1 MKNRWLD
8 RLDHHF
14 AASFVSRGG
23 HPGRQVQRRTMTR
36 AVAAAT
42 FAFAAC
48 APFAEAPPTPPP
60 AVVQQV
66 PADWRFPLDVTPAVA
81 ERGMVTSDAPLAT
94 DAGVRILRDGGN
106 AIDAAVAT
114 AFALAV
120 VYPEA
125 GNLGGGGFMV
135 TRLADGT
142 TAALDFREKA
152 PLAATRDMFLDEHGN
167 TTDRSVVGYL
177 ASGVPGAVAGL
188 YAAHE
193 RFGSMSWQAVLA
205 PAIRLAE
212 EGFIVD
218 AELAESIADAA
229 ERLGRFEGSRTL
241 FLPGGSPIAE
251 GARWRN
257 PELAATLRRIAA
269 DGPAGFYQGETADLI
284 VAEMRRG
291 GGIITHEDLRRYEAK
306 WRDPVVFLYRDH
318 TVISMPP
325 PSSGGLTL
333 ALIANIL
340 EGYDLRALGWHSPDA
355 LHYTAEAMRRAFADR
370 NHYLGDPDFVEV
382 PRPQFLS
389 EQYAAQ
395 LRAQITERR
404 ATPSADVHPGSLEFD
419 EPEHTTHFSV
429 VDDDGNAVALTTTIN
444 DLYGSGVTVSGAGF
458 VLNDEMDD
466 FTSKPGAPNM
476 FGLVQ
481 GEANSIVPEKR
492 MLSAMTPTIVL
503 APETNRPM
511 IMAGARGGP
520 RIITATWQVI
530 SNMID
535 HDMDVTTAVAAPRI
549 HHQHLPDVLRYERDG
564 ITQPTLDALRS
575 FGHELEEIGS
585 IGTSPALLHLD
596 GRWRGAFDPRTGGK
610 AAGY

>member
-1 MKNRWLD
+1 MKTRGFE
-8 RLDHHF
+8 RLQDLLARS
-14 AASFVSRGG
+14 AAI
-23 HPGRQVQRRTMTR
+23 
-36 AVAAAT
+36 AALT
-42 FAFAAC
+42 LAAC
-48 APFAEAPPTPPP
+48 APFAEAPPTPP
-60 AVVQQV
+60 AEVVQQV
-66 PADWRFPLDVTPAVA
+66 PPDWRFPLDAVPAVA
-81 ERGMVTSDAPLAT
+81 DRGMVVTDAPLAT

-142 TAALDFREKA
+142 TASLDFREKA
-152 PLAATRDMFLDEHGN
+152 PLAATTDMYLDEQGN
-167 TTDRSVVGYL
+167 TTDKSVVGYL

-193 RFGSMSWQAVLA
+193 RFGSMSWKDVVA

-212 EGFIVD
+212 QGFIVD
-218 AELAESIADAA
+218 AELAESIADSR
-229 ERLGRFEGSRTL
+229 ERLAMFEGSSEL
-241 FLPGGSPIAE
+241 FLPGGTPIAE
-251 GARWRN
+251 GTRWRN
-257 PELAATLRRIAA
+257 PDLAATLRRIAEH
-269 DGPAGFYQGETADLI
+269 GPAGFYEGETADLI
-284 VAEMRRG
+284 VAEMQRG
-291 GGIITHEDLRRYEAK
+291 GGIITHEDLLRYEAK
-306 WRDPVVFLYRDH
+306 WRDPVVFLYRGH

-340 EGYDLRALGWHSPDA
+340 EGYDMRSLGWHSPDA
-355 LHYTAEAMRRAFADR
+355 LHFTAEAMRRAFADR

-395 LRAQITERR
+395 LRSQITPRR
-404 ATPSADVHPGSLEFD
+404 ATPSASVHPGTLQFD
-419 EPEHTTHFSV
+419 EPDHTTHFSV
-429 VDDDGNAVALTTTIN
+429 VDRHGNAVALTTTIN

-466 FTSKPGAPNM
+466 FTSKPGEPNM

-481 GEANSIVPEKR
+481 GEANAIVPEKR

-503 APETNRPM
+503 EPETNQP
-511 IMAGARGGP
+511 IMLAGARGGP
-520 RIITATWQVI
+520 RIITATWQVL

-549 HHQHLPDVLRYERDG
+549 HHQHLPDVLRYERG
-564 ITQPTLDALRS
+564 GFTTATLNALRGY
-575 FGHELEEIGS
+575 GHELEEYGS
-585 IGTSPALLHLD
+585 IGTSPALLRR
-596 GRWRGAFDPRTGGK
+596 GGGWRGSFDPRTGGK